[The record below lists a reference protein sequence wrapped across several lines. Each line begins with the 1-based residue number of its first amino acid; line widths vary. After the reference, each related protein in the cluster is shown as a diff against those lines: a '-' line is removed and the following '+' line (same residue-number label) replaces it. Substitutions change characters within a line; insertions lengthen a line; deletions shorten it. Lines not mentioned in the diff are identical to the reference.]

1 MKWIKKQFN
10 YDTNIYPANT
20 KLNNME
26 IAAQTIINYMKQN
39 KKITVFGDYDVDGV
53 SAASIMYKALYPI
66 YNTIQIYL
74 PNRLEGY
81 GVSKKFIENTDS
93 DLIITVDNGITA
105 VEQVELAKSLGK
117 EIIVTDHHNPQ
128 DVLPKCLIVNPKLDT
143 NDYLRDICGAGV
155 AWYLCLEIYKQLGI
169 NPQAIYD
176 MVDILALATIAD
188 MVPMKQGN
196 KEIVKY
202 GLNLMEK
209 NQFSSNGLRHIVQG
223 NIEVKYG
230 IETDDIGFSVAP
242 VFNAIG
248 RLADPNLAF
257 MLLAQ
262 DRLEHLAYAK
272 SLNDERKNIQNEKVS
287 IALEKVNDN
296 NNFIIYV
303 DNSLEKGMI
312 GLVAGDICN
321 KFHKPTIVISNGHGS
336 GRSVYDI
343 SIFNIVKQAE
353 EYLEKWGGHA
363 QALGLSIPIE
373 NIKAFE
379 NKIYEITK
387 DLVIEPIIYYHDEI
401 ESSQIFSTRDY
412 LNSIKPFGQENPEPK
427 WLIKNVIINEQKII
441 GKNKNVLMAK
451 INGITAF
458 KFKTK
463 ELIGKNNCDILATI
477 KRNKIMI
484 EDWK

>member
-128 DVLPKCLIVNPKLDT
+128 DVLPKCLIVNPKLDA